1 MLKKREKWRKR
12 ALPGWLFVLLM
23 AVFHELVLHLWIAS
37 EIQWGRLAAVC
48 AFGCGFGCVLA
59 LPVSLI
65 ANPKAEKWTAVALSV
80 TMSVIWLVE
89 YFVSDAYQVFM
100 APGLVMGGAGG
111 VAKDYLGLVLS
122 LLARNLWRI
131 ALLLVPTV
139 LYALLFRGSEKR
151 CWKRS
156 VALALC
162 CGVCYGG
169 GLLAVHSW
177 TRDAGRLGATYDF
190 DSAVRCFGLHMGLTL
205 DATHKEAAEE
215 ILLPV
220 APAEPPVL
228 REPAT
233 QSQKPEPQP
242 EAEPEV
248 VYEDNIMTGWDPAAL
263 AQTEKVPAI
272 SALHSYV
279 AGVTP
284 SKKNAYTGL
293 FAGKNL
299 ILITAEAFTAEVI
312 DPERTPTLYRMANQ
326 GIRFTDYYQPAWGA
340 STTSGEFSNVIG
352 LVPAT
357 NGMCMREGI
366 EQHLFLTMGHQLQ
379 RLGYSSVA
387 YHNHNA
393 DFYYRDETHVHLG
406 YDRFLAQF
414 GGLDG
419 ITPVWPESDLEM
431 IDVSVPQYIDSQP
444 FSVYYMTV
452 SGHSLC
458 SRNANAQA
466 RKNYNQVADL
476 DVSEPVK
483 CYLAANLEL
492 EKAMTSLLRQLEEA
506 GIADDTV
513 IVIAPDHYPYGL
525 ESSDTWNNSSNYLAQ
540 LFGVEHLDKFSR
552 DHSALIIWSG
562 CLEGQ
567 EITVDEPVY
576 SLDILPTLS
585 NLFGVEYD
593 SRLLVGRDVFS
604 EQTPLVLWQ
613 DHSWRTDQGS
623 YEALSG
629 TYTPA
634 EGKTMTQEYIDYIS
648 AVVSGKIAF
657 SKSVQTNNYY
667 NNVSQ
672 ALGLERGSKQ

>member
-1 MLKKREKWRKR
+1 MLNKNEKLQRVS
-12 ALPGWLFVLLM
+12 LPGWLFVLLM
-23 AVFHELVLHLWIAS
+23 AVFHELVLHLWVTEA
-37 EIQWGRLAAVC
+37 IQWGRLVAVC
-48 AFGCGFGCVLA
+48 AFGCGLGCVLA
-59 LPVSLI
+59 LLVSLI
-65 ANPKAEKWTAVALSV
+65 PDPKGRKWTAVVLAV
-80 TMSVIWLVE
+80 VMTVIWLVE

-100 APGLVMGGAGG
+100 APGLVVGGAGG

-122 LLARNLWRI
+122 LIVRNWWRI
-131 ALLLVPTV
+131 ALLLAPAAVYAFWCQDAQKSSWKCSVV
-139 LYALLFRGSEKR
+139 LA
-151 CWKRS
+151 
-156 VALALC
+156 VC
-162 CGVCYGG
+162 CAVCYGG
-169 GLLAVHSW
+169 GLLAVHGW
-177 TRDAGRLGATYDF
+177 TQDAGRLSKTYDF
-190 DSAVRCFGLHMGLTL
+190 DSAVHCFGLHMGFVL
-205 DATHKEAAEE
+205 DATCDERTEE
-215 ILLPV
+215 IPLPV
-220 APAEPPVL
+220 APPEPPAVL
-228 REPAT
+228 DTPA
-233 QSQKPEPQP
+233 EVQP
-242 EAEPEV
+242 SEPEDLPSESEP
-248 VYEDNIMTGWDPAAL
+248 VYEENVMTGWDPASL
-263 AQTEKVPAI
+263 AQTEKRSSIA
-272 SALHSYV
+272 ALHSYV
-279 AGVTP
+279 AGQTP
-284 SKKNAYTGL
+284 SKKNPYTGL

-379 RLGYSSVA
+379 RQGYYSVA

-414 GGLDG
+414 GGLEG

-431 IDVSVPQYIDSQP
+431 IDVSVPQYIDHQP

-452 SGHSLC
+452 SGHSLY
-458 SRNANAQA
+458 SLNANEQA
-466 RKNYNQVADL
+466 RKHYDEVADL
-476 DVSEPVK
+476 DASEPVK
-483 CYLAANLEL
+483 CYLAANMEL
-492 EKAMTSLLRQLEEA
+492 ENAMSSLLRQLEEA

-513 IVIAPDHYPYGL
+513 VVIAPDHYPYGL
-525 ESSDTWNNSSNYLAQ
+525 ESSSTWNNSSSYLAE
-540 LFGVEHLDKFSR
+540 LFGVEQLDKFSR

-562 CLEGQ
+562 CLEGK

-634 EGKTMTQEYIDYIS
+634 EGKNMTQEYIDYIS
-648 AVVSGKIAF
+648 NVVSGKIAF
-657 SKSVQTNNYY
+657 SKSVQTNDYY
-667 NNVSQ
+667 NDVSQ
-672 ALGLERGSKQ
+672 VLGLERRK